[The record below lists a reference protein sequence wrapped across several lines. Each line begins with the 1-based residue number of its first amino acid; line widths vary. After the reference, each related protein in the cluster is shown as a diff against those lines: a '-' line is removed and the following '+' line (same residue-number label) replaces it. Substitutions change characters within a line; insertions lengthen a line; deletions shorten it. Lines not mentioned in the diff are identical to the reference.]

1 MNPLIHHSCP
11 KRKEFTQEDFEQYP
25 VWAWD
30 DEMEYKLPISDIEL
44 SRDDY
49 GVFFIKAEFT
59 TDGHHFDGYLIGNKT
74 YYAFGIF
81 VNGEEFILNLNMPDR
96 IEIHMKIPNIENMEG
111 SNA

>member
-1 MNPLIHHSCP
+1 
-11 KRKEFTQEDFEQYP
+11 
-25 VWAWD
+25 
-30 DEMEYKLPISDIEL
+30 MEYKLPISDIEL